1 MEDVNIYEKITPEEL
16 INTSCSESYGKNT
29 EFVILDKC
37 ITVEDNM
44 VVGEEIEV
52 NENMDSHQKVP
63 EDCNYHIKDIPTSTE
78 EDINTSNKE
87 ITDCAETCSII
98 SSTSSNTKED
108 LSKNNDKQSS
118 MAMKDEPTIEY
129 SSNTDDESQGDDETI
144 ATFVTAAG
152 QQLALYAVEDSEDI
166 FAVSLYDES
175 GEPPTNFQFLMKVD
189 VERLIGEGAV
199 RTVKKPSQIK
209 KHLLTMQSSMLFS
222 KECLLN
228 HEAENDIGKN
238 IVQDN
243 YQIKEHQSPW
253 IRNSCLSK
261 EIDTKLDVSINM
273 NVKSEDSSVTY
284 VMMDNCAMKLGDS
297 SVNENVES
305 NQEVLEQSTV
315 QYILFEDNESDS
327 ELTFDEIQTTLQN
340 MKSERQTFSRKSFKK
355 TIKIEDES
363 SRLGISCSKTIIS
376 NGTELHTDRLNTS
389 KESVECSQSKV
400 IHTECKA
407 KRSRKQQLTS
417 VNREDSEIIIQPA
430 SLPTENRNENIKTKD
445 LDEEESMS
453 PIKKNIVE
461 ITIDENKD
469 KYSSDKEN
477 DVIMVGD
484 SEDEAKENVSKLTG
498 TLLQCEF
505 CSRRF
510 RQKRALDTH
519 SRVCSKSSSDVIK
532 LDPQKHNHVNN
543 VDKKKDTKLYACKI
557 CEEKFE
563 VVVALARHVR
573 LEHSQ
578 KKKGIS
584 SKSSGE
590 PDSEES
596 YSMDITKENVRIHKK
611 TKRKKDQSMSYSW
624 ETKKLCCK
632 DCGRW
637 FSSAASL
644 NAHYLQHDTK
654 RPETM
659 ALFEDSW
666 KEATKEL
673 DNDAC
678 NIWFNKL
685 KEAYSEESRTYHN
698 LDMLCEKLYHYHEI
712 KNYLR
717 NPEALLFAL
726 IFQNFEYNPK
736 VIDEEIKNLHH
747 FIAFAEEAGI
757 TVNSELREETCA
769 LLEIIIIHST
779 EVHKMGGIYGREDA
793 HYFLDIDMAILG
805 SLPENYAEYRRK
817 IREEY
822 AFLSEPMYT
831 ALRLKVLQNF
841 VQIPNIFATKE
852 FREKFEAQARENIQ
866 AEIELLS

>member
-1 MEDVNIYEKITPEEL
+1 MEDVNIYEKIIPEEL
-16 INTSCSESYGKNT
+16 INTSCSESYGNDT
-29 EFVILDKC
+29 EFVILNKC
-37 ITVEDNM
+37 TNVEDNM
-44 VVGEEIEV
+44 VTVQVVGEEIEV
-52 NENMDSHQKVP
+52 NENMDLHQTVP
-63 EDCNYHIKDIPTSTE
+63 EDCNYQLKNIPTSVE
-78 EDINTSNKE
+78 ENIDTCDKE

-98 SSTSSNTKED
+98 SSTSSNIKED
-108 LSKNNDKQSS
+108 LSQINDEQSS
-118 MAMKDEPTIEY
+118 TLPNVVKEDSTIDY
-129 SSNTDDESQGDDETI
+129 SSNSDDESQGDDETI

-228 HEAENDIGKN
+228 HEAENDIDKT

-243 YQIKEHQSPW
+243 YQIKEHQSSW

-261 EIDTKLDVSINM
+261 EIDAKLDVPIDM
-273 NVKSEDSSVTY
+273 DAKSEDSNVTY
-284 VMMDNCAMKLGDS
+284 VMMDNCTVKLADS
-297 SVNENVES
+297 SVDENVEN
-305 NQEVLEQSTV
+305 NQEMLEQSTV

-327 ELTFDEIQTTLQN
+327 ELTFDEIQSTLQN
-340 MKSERQTFSRKSFKK
+340 MKSERQIFSRKSHKK
-355 TIKIEDES
+355 TIRVEDES
-363 SRLGISCSKTIIS
+363 NRLGMSCSKTIIS
-376 NGTELHTDRLNTS
+376 NGTESDTDRLNTS
-389 KESVECSQSKV
+389 KESVECSKSEA

-430 SLPTENRNENIKTKD
+430 SLLTENDKSTKTRGKRRRITSQSEYHRKRNNSKSLMRMKQREIEIINID

-532 LDPQKHNHVNN
+532 LDPQKLNHVNN
-543 VDKKKDTKLYACKI
+543 VDKKKDIKLYACKI
-557 CEEKFE
+557 CQEKFE

-578 KKKGIS
+578 RKKRIS

-596 YSMDITKENVRIHKK
+596 YSMDITKENVRIHKR
-611 TKRKKDQSMSYSW
+611 TKRKKDQSMNYSW

-644 NAHYLQHDTK
+644 SAHYLQHDTK
-654 RPETM
+654 RPEKQIRRCQICKKLIKSRM
-659 ALFEDSW
+659 LFIRHLKMHS
-666 KEATKEL
+666 
-673 DNDAC
+673 NV
-678 NIWFNKL
+678 KL
-685 KEAYSEESRTYHN
+685 FTGMNTLQK
-698 LDMLCEKLYHYHEI
+698 K
-712 KNYLR
+712 LR
-717 NPEALLFAL
+717 NTRQAA
-726 IFQNFEYNPK
+726 
-736 VIDEEIKNLHH
+736 
-747 FIAFAEEAGI
+747 
-757 TVNSELREETCA
+757 
-769 LLEIIIIHST
+769 
-779 EVHKMGGIYGREDA
+779 
-793 HYFLDIDMAILG
+793 
-805 SLPENYAEYRRK
+805 RK
-817 IREEY
+817 I
-822 AFLSEPMYT
+822 T
-831 ALRLKVLQNF
+831 ALRKRGRPRKL
-841 VQIPNIFATKE
+841 
-852 FREKFEAQARENIQ
+852 
-866 AEIELLS
+866 

>member
-16 INTSCSESYGKNT
+16 INTSCSENYGKDT

-78 EDINTSNKE
+78 ENINTCNKE

-98 SSTSSNTKED
+98 SSTGSNTKED

-118 MAMKDEPTIEY
+118 MLPNMVKEESTIEY

-243 YQIKEHQSPW
+243 YQIKEHQSSW

-261 EIDTKLDVSINM
+261 EIDAKLDVPIDM
-273 NVKSEDSSVTY
+273 NAKSEDSNVTY
-284 VMMDNCAMKLGDS
+284 VMMDNCAVKLGDS
-297 SVNENVES
+297 SVDENIES

-355 TIKIEDES
+355 TIKVEDES
-363 SRLGISCSKTIIS
+363 SRLGISCSKSIIS

-430 SLPTENRNENIKTKD
+430 SLPTENRNENIKTKGKKRRITSESVYHRKKNNSKNLMRMKQREIEIINID

-578 KKKGIS
+578 KKKRIS

-654 RPETM
+654 RPEKQIRRCQICKKLIKSRI
-659 ALFEDSW
+659 LFIRHLKMHS
-666 KEATKEL
+666 
-673 DNDAC
+673 NV
-678 NIWFNKL
+678 KL
-685 KEAYSEESRTYHN
+685 FTGMNTLQK
-698 LDMLCEKLYHYHEI
+698 K
-712 KNYLR
+712 LR
-717 NPEALLFAL
+717 NTRQAA
-726 IFQNFEYNPK
+726 
-736 VIDEEIKNLHH
+736 
-747 FIAFAEEAGI
+747 
-757 TVNSELREETCA
+757 
-769 LLEIIIIHST
+769 
-779 EVHKMGGIYGREDA
+779 
-793 HYFLDIDMAILG
+793 
-805 SLPENYAEYRRK
+805 RK
-817 IREEY
+817 I
-822 AFLSEPMYT
+822 T
-831 ALRLKVLQNF
+831 TLRKRGRPRKL
-841 VQIPNIFATKE
+841 
-852 FREKFEAQARENIQ
+852 
-866 AEIELLS
+866 